1 MLAAGN
7 KRFRPTV
14 GRRGKPTGPWS
25 STGRDSCGFLR
36 FELRQTLIPIGR
48 RLEGAYLQTMKILFG
63 RYLVACVLLGTT
75 TFVFAGEFK
84 SRIIT
89 SSPLMITIPDNHFLK
104 VSNFTQEGGVD
115 RGVVTVTL
123 TDQTDQTGQTGQTA
137 NVLTASRIDSSTG
150 GASQNPPEIINRVI
164 IAGPAQVTV
173 APVLGATLFITY
185 RKLPEEGT
193 STTTVVIAPTTT
205 PTPTPT
211 VTATPTVTPTATPTP
226 TL

>member
-1 MLAAGN
+1 
-7 KRFRPTV
+7 
-14 GRRGKPTGPWS
+14 
-25 STGRDSCGFLR
+25 
-36 FELRQTLIPIGR
+36 
-48 RLEGAYLQTMKILFG
+48 MKILFG
-63 RYLVACVLLGTT
+63 RYLVACVLLAATSL
-75 TFVFAGEFK
+75 VFAGEFK

-89 SSPLMITIPDNHFLK
+89 SSPLMITVPDNHFLK
-104 VSNFTQEGGVD
+104 VSDFTQEGGVD
-115 RGVVTVTL
+115 RGVLTVTL
-123 TDQTDQTGQTGQTA
+123 NDQSDQTSQTGQTGQTGQTA

-193 STTTVVIAPTTT
+193 STTTVVIAPT
-205 PTPTPT
+205 PTPTA
-211 VTATPTVTPTATPTP
+211 TATPTVTPTPTPTATPTP

>member
-1 MLAAGN
+1 M
-7 KRFRPTV
+7 RFLHF
-14 GRRGKPTGPWS
+14 
-25 STGRDSCGFLR
+25 D
-36 FELRQTLIPIGR
+36 LRQTPIPIGR
-48 RLEGAYLQTMKILFG
+48 RLENAYLQTMKILFR
-63 RYLVACVLLGTT
+63 RYLVACVLFGTT
-75 TFVFAGEFK
+75 TFAFAGEFK

-89 SSPLMITIPDNHFLK
+89 SSPLMITVPDNHFLK

-123 TDQTDQTGQTGQTA
+123 TGQTEQTEQTGQTGQTGQTA

-193 STTTVVIAPTTT
+193 STTTVVIAPT
-205 PTPTPT
+205 PTPT
-211 VTATPTVTPTATPTP
+211 VTATPTVTPTPTPTATPTP

>member
-1 MLAAGN
+1 
-7 KRFRPTV
+7 
-14 GRRGKPTGPWS
+14 
-25 STGRDSCGFLR
+25 
-36 FELRQTLIPIGR
+36 
-48 RLEGAYLQTMKILFG
+48 MKILFG

-115 RGVVTVTL
+115 RGVVMVTL
-123 TDQTDQTGQTGQTA
+123 NDQTVQTA

-193 STTTVVIAPTTT
+193 STTTVVIAPTPTVTT
-205 PTPTPT
+205 TPT
-211 VTATPTVTPTATPTP
+211 VTPTPTATPTP